1 MPSSSRPL
9 SSQRIRCTN
18 LDDLPAFAV
27 AFGDHNAT
35 VRMEPNRDDLFDRI
49 DLGRDW
55 PVPGLPGARS
65 VRAGRRPHDR
75 PDRLRPCRDPR
86 QAAALTLLEELPF
99 AVCNEVTPIAE
110 PTGL

>member
-1 MPSSSRPL
+1 MTSPGF
-9 SSQRIRCTN
+9 T
-18 LDDLPAFAV
+18 V

-55 PVPGLPGARS
+55 PVPGFQGGVPLGRGRPR
-65 VRAGRRPHDR
+65 RAGGSATRV
-75 PDRLRPCRDPR
+75 PR
-86 QAAALTLLEELPF
+86 ACAGRALTLLEELPF

>member
-1 MPSSSRPL
+1 MR
-9 SSQRIRCTN
+9 
-18 LDDLPAFAV
+18 V
-27 AFGDHNAT
+27 
-35 VRMEPNRDDLFDRI
+35 EPNREDLFDRI

-55 PVPGLPGARS
+55 PVPGFQGGF
-65 VRAGRRPHDR
+65 RAGVGDPGSGRIGYDVPRPA
-75 PDRLRPCRDPR
+75 